1 MEVEVNFKQEDQL
14 SWISIE
20 QKQKFEELYKK

>member
-14 SWISIE
+14 SCISLE
-20 QKQKFEELYKK
+20 QKLKFEELYKK